1 MTSVQRGSSEK
12 YRARFQDS
20 PNKADANVY
29 LERIKRQTKPQKAEL
44 KVTDFHIRSMVVSR
58 YAQTTVESSVWNQL
72 AVNKEAAFE
81 VDLPSTAFISNFSI
95 TSNGKVYVAEVKE
108 RSQAKKIYDEAKKRG
123 KTAGLVATK
132 ERETEKFRVAV
143 SVPAGSQMTFTLT
156 YEELLQR
163 RLGRY
168 ELALSVRPE
177 QPVSNLTVGVT
188 ISERTGISF
197 VRVLPLRKT
206 KLLSNTVQADAEMP
220 PSTEVLRS
228 PSCARI
234 SFTPTIKEQ
243 TVMSTKGISADFVV
257 QYDVELKDLIGD
269 VQIYDGYF
277 VHYFAPRG
285 LPVVPKDV
293 IFVID
298 TSGSMLGTKIKQT
311 KEAMKIILS
320 DLRENDYFN
329 IITFS
334 HSVNTWKT
342 ETTIKATPKNVKE
355 AQAFV
360 KKISASGSTDINS
373 ALLNAAKLV
382 NTKNPRKGSGNH
394 VPLII
399 FLTDGEP
406 TTGVT
411 SGERIVN
418 NAKEALGTASLF
430 GLAFGNDADYPL
442 MRRLSMENRGV
453 ARMIYEDADATLQ
466 LKGFYDEVASPLL
479 FDIQLNYLDNHVYD
493 VTRALFPNFF
503 QGSELVVAGRIKPGV
518 KDLKVKVNAMDSEKQ
533 LTVENDVTVPSSGN
547 ATFGCPGDLQGISGF
562 VRRLWAYFTI
572 KDLLQ
577 AKLNNTDPATQRIL
591 TEKATNLSL
600 KYNFVSPVTSLVVVK
615 PDTEEASLNATP
627 THTTST
633 VTHTPF
639 LFSKLALHST
649 RKSDTTT
656 TSSSKTSKP
665 RPESVPSTKFP
676 GHPSGLQTTGR
687 VLPTSTS
694 FPAKTVASPES
705 QSRTATSEHRPT
717 TASAAPGGLSTN
729 RTDAFWV
736 TAPAPPPGTTAMPHI
751 TEMGTDIEIAR
762 FISATFMPMLG
773 EALKIPLAGRSVQ
786 TELQKASKRVFMFFP
801 NQIASNPP
809 IPPTNISLKAK
820 LSMKP
825 KLKTPASW
833 TSFGTVSLPALSLVF
848 GFKNKTFCQQ
858 MNICCAILLQLKRTE
873 STAIIKCYLLPPLRP
888 LVIAGSCVF
897 PLIHFHF
904 SFCTVDVSSVV
915 QVKGI
920 TKFDSIVLLYV
931 LTFIPITTAIL
942 LRSCRVINMVLPT
955 SSLTEFRCTFR
966 HVKIFREQ
974 GILEIN
980 VENVSSNAKYLSW
993 KYSISNVDNLNQ
1005 INRAFNNWRHYW
1017 SLYFT
1022 FCVQSAQLCKTMC
1035 IQYIGSFGSASSR
1048 LIFAGSADGDPH
1060 FVVHLPKL
1068 SENICFTIDGL
1079 PNDVLRLVDDPEKGL
1094 TVDGHLMWA
1103 PSKVGF
1109 EDKTRTYFSQLSFSV
1124 KMGSAEP
1131 WNITV
1136 SLGSIVLEGEEQVTM
1151 FTDRTGTVKVRDLKI
1166 TIDSNQTA
1174 WVTVGQDIGF
1184 MVLFHHY
1191 KHPTYLQLSHL
1202 GLYIANGQGL
1212 SPSTHGLLGQFQH
1225 ADIEILRTTDTA
1237 RHAEVNTEGKQ
1248 AMGELRRNG
1257 ERIPIVLVDKK
1268 LKDSVKKKH
1277 AGRCWVIAKPDV
1289 EKLIGGTYQSFV
1301 VDHL

>member
-1 MTSVQRGSSEK
+1 MTFVQRGSSEE

-29 LERIKRQTKPQKAEL
+29 LERIKRQAKPQKAEL

-143 SVPAGSQMTFTLT
+143 SVPASSQMTFTLT

-163 RLGRY
+163 RLGHY

-197 VRVLPLRKT
+197 VRVLPLRKS

-243 TVMSTKGISADFVV
+243 TAMSTKGISADFVV

-269 VQIYDGYF
+269 IYDGYF

-373 ALLNAAKLV
+373 ALLSAAKLV

-411 SGERIVN
+411 SGDKIVK

-479 FDIQLNYLDNHVYD
+479 FDIQLNYMDNHVYD

-615 PDTEEASLNATP
+615 PDTEEASLNATATTTATTTTTTTTTATTTTTMP
-627 THTTST
+627 THTTS
-633 VTHTPF
+633 
-639 LFSKLALHST
+639 
-649 RKSDTTT
+649 
-656 TSSSKTSKP
+656 
-665 RPESVPSTKFP
+665 
-676 GHPSGLQTTGR
+676 R

-762 FISATFMPMLG
+762 FISATFIPMLG

-786 TELQKASKRVFMFFP
+786 TELQKASKRVF
-801 NQIASNPP
+801 
-809 IPPTNISLKAK
+809 PPTNISLKAK
-820 LSMKP
+820 SSMKP
-825 KLKTPASW
+825 KYNIHA
-833 TSFGTVSLPALSLVF
+833 GALGLISDL
-848 GFKNKTFCQQ
+848 G
-858 MNICCAILLQLKRTE
+858 
-873 STAIIKCYLLPPLRP
+873 CYLCHVCVGFLWMLLFPSHSPKTYW
-888 LVIAGSCVF
+888 SCVF
-897 PLIHFHF
+897 PLIHFHS

-915 QVKGI
+915 QVQIKGNLLHWVYLRFKVFNLFRYYTLVYRDRTGFQKMSMLLMNHMVVVGDCCYMNEI
-920 TKFDSIVLLYV
+920 YKLDLKFCFHYSFLDTDQHEDFYYYGEYNDIVY
-931 LTFIPITTAIL
+931 P
-942 LRSCRVINMVLPT
+942 
-955 SSLTEFRCTFR
+955 
-966 HVKIFREQ
+966 
-974 GILEIN
+974 
-980 VENVSSNAKYLSW
+980 ENY
-993 KYSISNVDNLNQ
+993 YYD
-1005 INRAFNNWRHYW
+1005 
-1017 SLYFT
+1017 
-1022 FCVQSAQLCKTMC
+1022 
-1035 IQYIGSFGSASSR
+1035 FGSASSR

-1068 SENICFTIDGL
+1068 SEHICFTIDGL

-1109 EDKTRTYFSQLSFSV
+1109 EDKTRTYFSQLSFSL

-1136 SLGSIVLEGEEQVTM
+1136 TLGSIVLEGEEQVTL

-1225 ADIEILRTTDTA
+1225 ADIEILRTTDTV

-1277 AGRCWVIAKPDV
+1277 AGQCWVIAKPDV

>member
-1 MTSVQRGSSEK
+1 MRGIWIITLLYFVLFCFMTSVQRGSSEK

-615 PDTEEASLNATP
+615 PDTEEASLNATSTTTATTTTTTTTTTATTATTTTTTMP

-762 FISATFMPMLG
+762 FISATFMPMVGFTEEKLYAG
-773 EALKIPLAGRSVQ
+773 EAIQ
-786 TELQKASKRVFMFFP
+786 
-801 NQIASNPP
+801 
-809 IPPTNISLKAK
+809 
-820 LSMKP
+820 
-825 KLKTPASW
+825 
-833 TSFGTVSLPALSLVF
+833 
-848 GFKNKTFCQQ
+848 
-858 MNICCAILLQLKRTE
+858 
-873 STAIIKCYLLPPLRP
+873 
-888 LVIAGSCVF
+888 
-897 PLIHFHF
+897 
-904 SFCTVDVSSVV
+904 DVSSVV
-915 QVKGI
+915 QVQIKDTDQHEDFYYYGEYNDI
-920 TKFDSIVLLYV
+920 VYPDNYYYDLDS
-931 LTFIPITTAIL
+931 TP
-942 LRSCRVINMVLPT
+942 
-955 SSLTEFRCTFR
+955 
-966 HVKIFREQ
+966 
-974 GILEIN
+974 
-980 VENVSSNAKYLSW
+980 
-993 KYSISNVDNLNQ
+993 SNV
-1005 INRAFNNWRHYW
+1005 
-1017 SLYFT
+1017 
-1022 FCVQSAQLCKTMC
+1022 
-1035 IQYIGSFGSASSR
+1035 GSASSR

>member
-1 MTSVQRGSSEK
+1 MRGIWIITLLYFVLFCFMTSVQRGSSEK

-615 PDTEEASLNATP
+615 PDTEEASLNATSTTTATTTTTTTTTTATTATTTTTTMP
-627 THTTST
+627 THTT
-633 VTHTPF
+633 
-639 LFSKLALHST
+639 
-649 RKSDTTT
+649 
-656 TSSSKTSKP
+656 
-665 RPESVPSTKFP
+665 
-676 GHPSGLQTTGR
+676 
-687 VLPTSTS
+687 
-694 FPAKTVASPES
+694 
-705 QSRTATSEHRPT
+705 
-717 TASAAPGGLSTN
+717 N
-729 RTDAFWV
+729 
-736 TAPAPPPGTTAMPHI
+736 
-751 TEMGTDIEIAR
+751 
-762 FISATFMPMLG
+762 
-773 EALKIPLAGRSVQ
+773 
-786 TELQKASKRVFMFFP
+786 
-801 NQIASNPP
+801 
-809 IPPTNISLKAK
+809 
-820 LSMKP
+820 
-825 KLKTPASW
+825 
-833 TSFGTVSLPALSLVF
+833 
-848 GFKNKTFCQQ
+848 
-858 MNICCAILLQLKRTE
+858 
-873 STAIIKCYLLPPLRP
+873 
-888 LVIAGSCVF
+888 
-897 PLIHFHF
+897 
-904 SFCTVDVSSVV
+904 VSSVV
-915 QVKGI
+915 QVQIKDTDQHEDFYYYGEYNDI
-920 TKFDSIVLLYV
+920 VYPDNYYYDLDS
-931 LTFIPITTAIL
+931 TP
-942 LRSCRVINMVLPT
+942 
-955 SSLTEFRCTFR
+955 
-966 HVKIFREQ
+966 
-974 GILEIN
+974 
-980 VENVSSNAKYLSW
+980 
-993 KYSISNVDNLNQ
+993 SNV
-1005 INRAFNNWRHYW
+1005 
-1017 SLYFT
+1017 
-1022 FCVQSAQLCKTMC
+1022 
-1035 IQYIGSFGSASSR
+1035 GSASSR